1 MSLGC
6 LSSSER
12 NGVHSLHQ
20 PFQEA
25 CDSGTV
31 KKKHR
36 GQLAEVESDR
46 RQRTDTPPPAD
57 LLGQRAPASLE
68 RVSGRHLSPLRYH
81 VRWGGDARLL
91 CEPKSLGSR
100 RDRREGSQTRK
111 FKADLLQPR
120 RNSPPPQSP
129 HRTEATGDPGT
140 SLLLQLAR
148 AQPTSQILPVKVE
161 GQGPRGVRSS
171 LV

>member
-1 MSLGC
+1 MSSCQVGASCPASRVPGGWRGRLKSQEPQKLCVEPCRCELGC

-46 RQRTDTPPPAD
+46 KQRTDTPPPAD
-57 LLGQRAPASLE
+57 LLGQRAPASLK

-81 VRWGGDARLL
+81 VGWGGDARLL

-111 FKADLLQPR
+111 FKADLMQPR
-120 RNSPPPQSP
+120 RNSPPP
-129 HRTEATGDPGT
+129 
-140 SLLLQLAR
+140 
-148 AQPTSQILPVKVE
+148 
-161 GQGPRGVRSS
+161 
-171 LV
+171 